1 MTVTANEIK
10 KSGVSIF
17 DKLLSKVDELVINV
31 RGKDKY
37 VVIDIQRYKAFRESE
52 LDLAHMK
59 VMQDIKDE
67 KYKVQTASEHV
78 KELMSE
84 L

>member
-1 MTVTANEIK
+1 MTIKANEIK
-10 KSGVSIF
+10 TNGVSMF
-17 DKLLSKVDELVINV
+17 DNLFKKFDELIINV

-37 VVIDIQRYKAFRESE
+37 VVLDIQRYKQFREGE

-59 VMQDIKDE
+59 VMQDIRDGN
-67 KYKVQTASEHV
+67 YKSQTAAQHI
-78 KELMSE
+78 KELVNE

>member
-1 MTVTANEIK
+1 MTITANEIK
-10 KSGVSIF
+10 TNGVSMF
-17 DKLLSKVDELVINV
+17 DNLLKKFDELIINV

-37 VVIDIQRYKAFRESE
+37 VVLDIQRYKQFRESE

-59 VMQDIKDE
+59 VMQDIKDGN
-67 KYKVQTASEHV
+67 YKAQTAAQHT
-78 KELMSE
+78 KELVNE

>member
-1 MTVTANEIK
+1 MIITANEIK
-10 KSGVSIF
+10 TNGVSIF
-17 DKLLSKVDELVINV
+17 DGLLKKFDELIINV

-37 VVIDIQRYKAFRESE
+37 VVLDIQRYKEFREHE

-59 VMQDIKDE
+59 VMQDIE
-67 KYKVQTASEHV
+67 NGKYKIQTASQHID
-78 KELMSE
+78 ELVSE